1 MLSRKLSTFAWIL
14 GLGALLPLRAQEA
27 KKAPEG
33 PLTTLLDKAEAC
45 LGAPYRYGGSSL
57 RGFDCSGFVR
67 FVFGSVG
74 IDLDRSSA
82 AQAKQGEAVPLNQIQ
97 PGDLLFFRNTR
108 GLRKGI
114 SHVGIYLGEG
124 QFIHASS
131 WSGPGKHCVKLA
143 ELASDYFTN
152 RLVAARRVVTQ
163 INGVAEVP
171 KEFLSKVFKEQD
183 QDPSRTFDPNL
194 LESAPPGLARRP

>member
-1 MLSRKLSTFAWIL
+1 MRRLAWTLCL
-14 GLGALLPLRAQEA
+14 GGALSLQAQAQEV

-33 PLTTLLDKAEAC
+33 PLATLLNKAETC
-45 LGAPYRYGGSSL
+45 LGAPYRYGGSTL

-131 WSGPGKHCVKLA
+131 WSGRGTHCVKLA
-143 ELASDYFTN
+143 GLASDYFVN

-163 INGVAEVP
+163 INGVTEVP

-183 QDPSRTFDPNL
+183 QDPSGTLDPNV
-194 LESAPPGLARRP
+194 LESAPPGLAHRP